1 MSPTIVKSDKEWREQ
16 LTSEQY
22 HITRKHGTERAFT
35 GRYHDCDKDGTYH
48 CVCCGAALFSSRDK
62 FDSGTG
68 WPSFTLPLY
77 ETAVGTKSDRSFFMV
92 RTEVHCSQC
101 EAHLGHVFE
110 DGPVDAGGLRYCIN
124 SASLDLVA
132 EDADQ
137 AT

>member
-1 MSPTIVKSDKEWREQ
+1 MSPMIVKSDQEWQEQ

-48 CVCCGAALFSSRDK
+48 CVCCGAALFSSQDK
-62 FDSGTG
+62 LESGTG
-68 WPSFTLPLY
+68 WPSFTLPVD
-77 ETAVGTKSDRSFFMV
+77 ETAVDTKSDRSFFMV

-132 EDADQ
+132 EDAS
-137 AT
+137 